1 MGQRLCNALLHDA
14 SASVCSSHLA
24 SLDLANPDTSI
35 NVPALLRRY
44 GLRPNK
50 RLGQNFLV
58 DETHLSR
65 IVDAA
70 GVSAQ
75 NDVLEVGAGLGSL
88 TVHLANAAK
97 RVVAVELDEKMLGPL
112 RETVSQLPNVEVV
125 HANILELELAK
136 HFDKSGFLV
145 VANIPYYLTSNLIR
159 HLLETEPR
167 PSKLALTVQV
177 EVAERACAQPPDMS
191 LLSLSVQVYG
201 SPRIAHYIPAGA
213 FYPAPKVDSAVL
225 LIDLYEKSKFPAEK
239 LKAFFRLA
247 KASFAQKRKT
257 LANSLASLPEWT
269 KEQAVARLQTAGID
283 ASRRPQTLSLDEW
296 GKVVEAAS
304 GL

>member
-1 MGQRLCNALLHDA
+1 M
-14 SASVCSSHLA
+14 
-24 SLDLANPDTSI
+24 
-35 NVPALLRRY
+35 PALLRRH

-58 DETHLSR
+58 DETHLAR

-70 GVSAQ
+70 EVGSQ
-75 NDVLEVGAGLGSL
+75 NEVLEVGAGLGSL

-97 RVVAVELDEKMLGPL
+97 RVVAVELDEKLLGPL
-112 RETVSQLPNVEVV
+112 RETIAQHPNVEVV
-125 HANILELELAK
+125 HANILELELSK
-136 HFDKSGFLV
+136 HFNTSGFLV

-159 HLLETEPR
+159 HLLETEPH

-201 SPRIAHYIPAGA
+201 LPRIAHYIPAGA
-213 FYPAPKVDSAVL
+213 FYPAPNVDSAVL
-225 LIDLYEKSKFPAEK
+225 IIDLYEKAKFPAER

-247 KASFAQKRKT
+247 KAGFAQKRKT

-269 KEQAVARLQTAGID
+269 KERTVARLEAAGID
-283 ASRRPQTLSLDEW
+283 ARRRPQTLSLEEW

-304 GL
+304 DL

>member
-1 MGQRLCNALLHDA
+1 M
-14 SASVCSSHLA
+14 
-24 SLDLANPDTSI
+24 
-35 NVPALLRRY
+35 PALLRRF

-58 DETHLSR
+58 DETHLAR

-70 GVSAQ
+70 GVGPR
-75 NDVLEVGAGLGSL
+75 DEILEVGAGLGSL
-88 TVHLANAAK
+88 TVHLAKTAK
-97 RVVAVELDEKMLGPL
+97 RVVAVELDVKMLGPL
-112 RETVSQLPNVEVV
+112 RETIATHTNVEVV

-167 PSKLALTVQV
+167 PSKLALTVQI

-201 SPRIAHYIPAGA
+201 SPRIAHRIPAGA
-213 FYPAPKVDSAVL
+213 FYPVPNVDSAVL
-225 LIDLYEKSKFPAEK
+225 LIDLYDKAKFPPEN

-247 KASFAQKRKT
+247 KASFSQKRKT

-269 KEQAVARLQTAGID
+269 KEQTVARLETAGID
-283 ASRRPQTLSLDEW
+283 ARRRPQTLSLDEW
-296 GKVVEAAS
+296 QKLIETIGRN
-304 GL
+304 